1 MIFNSNYNIMKNL
14 SLSLLIIGL
23 TFVSCKKEEAQK
35 PEETTTK
42 EEVTTEAKPDSAAVA
57 KAWAD
62 YASPSKAHEM
72 LAKDSGT
79 WDAELTFWSPDN
91 PQEMKSTA
99 TVTYKMIMG
108 GKYQE
113 GTYSGDMFGMP
124 FEGKGTVAFDNATE
138 EFVSTWI
145 DNMGTGM
152 MVTRGKYDEATK
164 TSTFHGEMVDPVTKK
179 AKKVKEIITYIDDN
193 NQKMEMFDVLEDGKE
208 FKSMQVVSK
217 RKM

>member
-1 MIFNSNYNIMKNL
+1 MKNL

-23 TFVSCKKEEAQK
+23 TFVSCKKEEAKQ
-35 PEETTTK
+35 PAETTTK
-42 EEVTTEAKPDSAAVA
+42 EEVTTETKPDSATVA

-62 YASPSKAHEM
+62 YATPSKAHEM

-113 GTYSGDMFGMP
+113 GNYSGDMFGMP

-152 MVTRGKYDEATK
+152 LVSRGQYDETSK
-164 TSTFHGEMVDPVTKK
+164 TITFSGAMVDPVTGKE
-179 AKKVKEIITYIDDN
+179 KKVKEIITYIDDN
-193 NQKMEMFDVLEDGKE
+193 TQKMEMFDIDANGKE
-208 FKSMQVVSK
+208 FKNMEINSK
-217 RKM
+217 RRK

>member
-1 MIFNSNYNIMKNL
+1 MKNL
-14 SLSLLIIGL
+14 SLSILIIGL
-23 TFVSCKKEEAQK
+23 TFISCKKEESQK

-42 EEVTTEAKPDSAAVA
+42 DEIAATTKPDSATVA
-57 KAWAD
+57 KALTD
-62 YASPSKAHEM
+62 YATPSKGHEM
-72 LAKDSGT
+72 LAKDTGT

-164 TSTFHGEMVDPVTKK
+164 TSTFYGEMVDPVTKK

>member
-1 MIFNSNYNIMKNL
+1 MKKI

-35 PEETTTK
+35 PKETTTK
-42 EEVTTEAKPDSAAVA
+42 EEVATETKPDSATVA

-62 YASPSKAHEM
+62 YATPSKAHEM

-164 TSTFHGEMVDPVTKK
+164 TSTFYGEMVDPVTKK

-193 NQKMEMFDVLEDGKE
+193 NLDMEQCCVGEEG
-208 FKSMQVVSK
+208 SVYQTVQVVAN
-217 RKM
+217 RIM

>member
-1 MIFNSNYNIMKNL
+1 
-14 SLSLLIIGL
+14 
-23 TFVSCKKEEAQK
+23 
-35 PEETTTK
+35 
-42 EEVTTEAKPDSAAVA
+42 
-57 KAWAD
+57 
-62 YASPSKAHEM
+62 M
-72 LAKDSGT
+72 LAKDTGT
-79 WDAELTFWSPDN
+79 WDAELTFWSLDN

-152 MVTRGKYDEATK
+152 MVTRGKYDGATK

-179 AKKVKEIITYIDDN
+179 AKKVKEVITYIDDN
-193 NQKMEMFDVLEDGKE
+193 NQKMEMFDVSEDGKE

>member
-1 MIFNSNYNIMKNL
+1 MKKQIL
-14 SLSLLIIGL
+14 SILIIGL
-23 TFVSCKKEEAQK
+23 AVISCKKEEAK
-35 PEETTTK
+35 KTDAIVE
-42 EEVTTEAKPDSAAVA
+42 EEVIVATKPDSATIA
-57 KAWAD
+57 KAWQD
-62 YASPSKAHEM
+62 YATPSKAHEM
-72 LAKDSGT
+72 LAKDNGT

-124 FEGKGTVAFDNATE
+124 FEGKGMVAYDNATE

-152 MVTRGKYDEATK
+152 MVTKGKYDEATK
-164 TSTFHGEMVDPVTKK
+164 TSTFYGEMVDPVTKK
-179 AKKVKEIITYIDDN
+179 AKKVKEVITYIDDN
-193 NQKMEMFDVLEDGKE
+193 NQKMEMFDVSEDGKE

>member
-1 MIFNSNYNIMKNL
+1 MKNL
-14 SLSLLIIGL
+14 SLSLFIIGL

-35 PEETTTK
+35 PDETTTK
-42 EEVTTEAKPDSAAVA
+42 EEVAATTKPDSAAVA
-57 KAWAD
+57 KAWMD
-62 YASPSKAHEM
+62 YATPSKAHEM
-72 LAKDSGT
+72 LAKDNGT

-138 EFVSTWI
+138 EFISTWI

-152 MVTRGKYDEATK
+152 MVNRGKYDEATK

-179 AKKVKEIITYIDDN
+179 AKKVKEVITYIDDN
-193 NQKMEMFDVLEDGKE
+193 NQKMEMFDILEDGKE

>member
-1 MIFNSNYNIMKNL
+1 MKNL

-35 PEETTTK
+35 PEDTTTK
-42 EEVTTEAKPDSAAVA
+42 EEVTTETKPDSATVA
-57 KAWAD
+57 KAWTD
-62 YASPSKAHEM
+62 YATPSKAHEM
-72 LAKDSGT
+72 LAKDNGT
-79 WDAELTFWSPDN
+79 WDAALTFWSPDN

-124 FEGKGTVAFDNATE
+124 FEGKGTVAYDNATE
-138 EFVSTWI
+138 EFISTWI

-152 MVTRGKYDEATK
+152 MVTRGKYDEKSK
-164 TSTFHGEMVDPVTKK
+164 TTILYGEMVDPVTKK
-179 AKKVKEIITYIDDN
+179 AKKVKEVLTYIDDN

>member
-62 YASPSKAHEM
+62 YATPSKAHEM

-124 FEGKGTVAFDNATE
+124 FEGKGTVAFDNATQ

-193 NQKMEMFDVLEDGKE
+193 NQKMEMFDVSEDGKE

>member
-1 MIFNSNYNIMKNL
+1 MKNL

-23 TFVSCKKEEAQK
+23 TFVSCKKDEAQK
-35 PEETTTK
+35 PEENTSK
-42 EEVTTEAKPDSAAVA
+42 EEVTAEAKPDSVTVA
-57 KAWAD
+57 KAWTD
-62 YASPSKAHEM
+62 YATPSKGHEM

-108 GKYQE
+108 GRYQE
-113 GTYSGDMFGMP
+113 GTYYGDMFGMP
-124 FEGKGTVAFDNATE
+124 FEGRGMVAYDNATE

-152 MVTRGKYDEATK
+152 MVTKGKYDEATK
-164 TSTFHGEMVDPVTKK
+164 TSTFYGEMVDPVTKK
-179 AKKVKEIITYIDDN
+179 AKKIKEVITYIDDN
-193 NQKMEMFDVLEDGKE
+193 NQKMEMFDISEDGKE

>member
-1 MIFNSNYNIMKNL
+1 MKKI

-42 EEVTTEAKPDSAAVA
+42 EEVATETKLYSATVA
-57 KAWAD
+57 KAWTD
-62 YASPSKAHEM
+62 YATPSKAHEM

-113 GTYSGDMFGMP
+113 GNYSGDMFGMP

>member
-1 MIFNSNYNIMKNL
+1 MKNL
-14 SLSLLIIGL
+14 SLSLFIIGL

-35 PEETTTK
+35 PDETTTK
-42 EEVTTEAKPDSAAVA
+42 EEVVTETKPDSAAVA
-57 KAWAD
+57 KAWMD
-62 YASPSKAHEM
+62 YATPSKAHEM
-72 LAKDSGT
+72 LAKDNGT

-138 EFVSTWI
+138 EFISTWI

-164 TSTFHGEMVDPVTKK
+164 TSTFHGEIVDPVTKK
-179 AKKVKEIITYIDDN
+179 AKKVKEVITYIDDN
-193 NQKMEMFDVLEDGKE
+193 NQKMEMFDILEDGKE

>member
-1 MIFNSNYNIMKNL
+1 MKKQI
-14 SLSLLIIGL
+14 LSLLVIGSL
-23 TFVSCKKEEAQK
+23 LVSCKKEEAQK

-42 EEVTTEAKPDSAAVA
+42 EEVATETKLDSATVA
-57 KAWAD
+57 KAWTD
-62 YASPSKAHEM
+62 YATPSKAHEM

-152 MVTRGKYDEATK
+152 MITRGKYDEATK
-164 TSTFHGEMVDPVTKK
+164 TSTFYGEMVDPVTKK

>member
-1 MIFNSNYNIMKNL
+1 MKSKIVL
-14 SLSLLIIGL
+14 STVMSFALL
-23 TFVSCKKEEAQK
+23 TVSCKKEEAQK
-35 PEETTTK
+35 PETTTTK
-42 EEVTTEAKPDSAAVA
+42 EEVVSETKPDSAAVA
-57 KAWAD
+57 KAWMD
-62 YASPSKAHEM
+62 YATPSKAHEM
-72 LAKDSGT
+72 LAKDNGT

-138 EFVSTWI
+138 EFISTWI

-179 AKKVKEIITYIDDN
+179 AKKVKEVITYIDDN
-193 NQKMEMFDVLEDGKE
+193 NQKMEMFDILEDGKE

>member
-1 MIFNSNYNIMKNL
+1 MKNL

-42 EEVTTEAKPDSAAVA
+42 EEVTAETIPDSATVA

-62 YASPSKAHEM
+62 YATPSKGHEM

-108 GKYQE
+108 GRYQE

-124 FEGKGTVAFDNATE
+124 FEGKGMVAYDNATE

-152 MVTRGKYDEATK
+152 MVTKGKYDEATK
-164 TSTFHGEMVDPVTKK
+164 TSTFYGEMVDPVTKK
-179 AKKVKEIITYIDDN
+179 AKKIKEVITYIDDN
-193 NQKMEMFDVLEDGKE
+193 NQKMEMFDVSEDGKE

>member
-1 MIFNSNYNIMKNL
+1 MKNF

-42 EEVTTEAKPDSAAVA
+42 EEVATETKPDSATVA
-57 KAWAD
+57 KAWMD
-62 YASPSKAHEM
+62 YAAPSKSHEM
-72 LAKDSGT
+72 LAKDTGT

-108 GKYQE
+108 GRYQE

-124 FEGKGTVAFDNATE
+124 FEGKGTVAYDNATE

-179 AKKVKEIITYIDDN
+179 AKKVKEVITYIDDN

>member
-1 MIFNSNYNIMKNL
+1 
-14 SLSLLIIGL
+14 
-23 TFVSCKKEEAQK
+23 
-35 PEETTTK
+35 
-42 EEVTTEAKPDSAAVA
+42 
-57 KAWAD
+57 
-62 YASPSKAHEM
+62 M
-72 LAKDSGT
+72 LAKDTGT

-108 GKYQE
+108 GRYQE

-124 FEGKGTVAFDNATE
+124 FEGRGMVAYDNATE

-152 MVTRGKYDEATK
+152 MVTKGKYDEATK
-164 TSTFHGEMVDPVTKK
+164 TSTFYGEMVDPVTKK
-179 AKKVKEIITYIDDN
+179 AKKIKEVITYIDDN
-193 NQKMEMFDVLEDGKE
+193 NQKMEMFDVSEDGKE

>member
-1 MIFNSNYNIMKNL
+1 MKNL

-62 YASPSKAHEM
+62 YATPSKAHEM

-124 FEGKGTVAFDNATE
+124 FEGKGTGAFDNATE

-164 TSTFHGEMVDPVTKK
+164 TSTLHGEMVEPVTKK
-179 AKKVKEIITYIDDN
+179 AKKVKEVITYIDDN
-193 NQKMEMFDVLEDGKE
+193 NQKMEMFDVSEDGKE

-217 RKM
+217 RKI

>member
-1 MIFNSNYNIMKNL
+1 MKNF
-14 SLSLLIIGL
+14 SLSLFIIGL

-35 PEETTTK
+35 PDETTTK
-42 EEVTTEAKPDSAAVA
+42 EEVAATTKPDSAAVA
-57 KAWAD
+57 KAWMD
-62 YASPSKAHEM
+62 YATPSKAHEM
-72 LAKDSGT
+72 LAKDNGT

-138 EFVSTWI
+138 EFISTWI

-152 MVTRGKYDEATK
+152 MVTRGKYDETAK

-179 AKKVKEIITYIDDN
+179 AKKVKEVITYIDDN
-193 NQKMEMFDVLEDGKE
+193 NQKMEMFDVSEDGKE

>member
-1 MIFNSNYNIMKNL
+1 MKNL

-35 PEETTTK
+35 PEEKTTK

-57 KAWAD
+57 KAWAE
-62 YASPSKAHEM
+62 YATPSKAHEM

-79 WDAELTFWSPDN
+79 WDVELTFWSPDN

-179 AKKVKEIITYIDDN
+179 AKKVKEVITYIDDN
-193 NQKMEMFDVLEDGKE
+193 NQKMEMFDVSEDGKE

>member
-179 AKKVKEIITYIDDN
+179 AKKVKEVITYIDDN
-193 NQKMEMFDVLEDGKE
+193 NQKMEMFDVSEDGKE

-217 RKM
+217 RKI